1 MAFEHTKLL
10 YSKAL
15 QNLPALGYFWFENL
29 PSGKPA
35 CQWDGGWPKSLPSSS
50 EKSAKFN
57 QGCQMVCFQTKP
69 PFWEPLELKKFGIFY
84 DHLVCTLCGHLLFIS
99 WQFGIC
105 YGNSLKYPHFGI
117 LCQEKSGPNI
127 PKRKK

>member
-1 MAFEHTKLL
+1 MEAGCTL
-10 YSKAL
+10 
-15 QNLPALGYFWFENL
+15 
-29 PSGKPA
+29 
-35 CQWDGGWPKSLPSSS
+35 PKSLPSSS